1 MLKYCFIPLRQFEK
15 VTWENFIQTKQD
27 PSSIKE
33 RSHLARMKLFTC
45 SCGIYL
51 MIDNGRKRQRQEV
64 VYQQKKLETI
74 KKHILRRFSRYL
86 NLLFNFS
93 PLPNTRIKIIPLL
106 LKKLT
111 QICRGERTKLT
122 VRFSIKISHSYH
134 EIMNWGSL
142 HIGTNG
148 LGYTVFYVG
157 LYFLCNLCN
166 VPKYKL
172 VFLFSVTCAMYL
184 SIIKIHFNF

>member
-1 MLKYCFIPLRQFEK
+1 
-15 VTWENFIQTKQD
+15 
-27 PSSIKE
+27 
-33 RSHLARMKLFTC
+33 
-45 SCGIYL
+45 

-64 VYQQKKLETI
+64 VYQQKKLKTI

-106 LKKLT
+106 LKKLA

-142 HIGTNG
+142 HSGTNR
-148 LGYTVFYVG
+148 LGHTVFYVG

-166 VPKYKL
+166 VPKCKL
-172 VFLFSVTCAMYL
+172 VFLFSVICAMYL
-184 SIIKIHFNF
+184 SIINIHFNF